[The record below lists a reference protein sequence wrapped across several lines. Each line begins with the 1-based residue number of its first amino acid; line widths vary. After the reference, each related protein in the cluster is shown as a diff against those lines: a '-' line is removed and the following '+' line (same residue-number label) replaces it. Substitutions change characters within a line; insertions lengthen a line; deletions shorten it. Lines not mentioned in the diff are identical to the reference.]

1 MRYSKSEIVGFSADS
16 VLKFRIEID
25 IFIKFPQNENFL
37 HSSINC
43 SVQWCPEKAIVMQK
57 FWSWYLMERF
67 FE

>member
-43 SVQWCPEKAIVMQK
+43 SVQ
-57 FWSWYLMERF
+57 
-67 FE
+67 